1 LSFADEVGCKVI
13 FSLICSG
20 CAVICWYSSI
30 SVDTLRFHHDLGFK
44 SFMETPRI
52 IIWYENRQR
61 MLPTGSRILPDVSFL
76 TAIWTEILPFQDI
89 LFYLQQQVSN
99 QWRLD
104 RFFTSLSDLSWVS
117 YVSQKAFVHE
127 HWVFV
132 HIFLFE

>member
-61 MLPTGSRILPDVSFL
+61 MLPTGSRILPDVSFFDGN
-76 TAIWTEILPFQDI
+76 TDWNFAFSGYSI
-89 LFYLQQQVSN
+89 LFAA
-99 QWRLD
+99 
-104 RFFTSLSDLSWVS
+104 TS
-117 YVSQKAFVHE
+117 Q
-127 HWVFV
+127 
-132 HIFLFE
+132 